1 LDAKERSMK
10 QKLSYASAAAL
21 ALAAVICGPASAQTK
36 PANPSEVVVQ
46 GELQKKAAPD
56 ANEVVCEKEQDPS
69 SRLVSHRVCKTR
81 AEWAEQRR
89 LQQQEVYQIQIQR
102 GCNGAQGC

>member
-1 LDAKERSMK
+1 MK
-10 QKLSYASAAAL
+10 DKLSLATAAAF
-21 ALAAVICGPASAQTK
+21 ALASVISGPASAQAQPAK
-36 PANPSEVVVQ
+36 PSDIVVQ
-46 GELQKKAAPD
+46 GELQKTKAPD
-56 ANEVVCEKEQDPS
+56 PDEVVCEKQQDPS

-89 LQQQEVYQIQIQR
+89 LQQQEIYQIQIQR

>member
-1 LDAKERSMK
+1 MTSKW
-10 QKLSYASAAAL
+10 SYATAAAL
-21 ALAAVICGPASAQTK
+21 ALAAVISGPASAQTK

-46 GELQKKAAPD
+46 GELQKNKAPNQD
-56 ANEVVCEKEQDPS
+56 EVVCEKEQDPS

-102 GCNGAQGC
+102 GCNGTQGC

>member
-1 LDAKERSMK
+1 MNS
-10 QKLSYASAAAL
+10 KLSYATAAAL
-21 ALAAVICGPASAQTK
+21 SFAAVISGPAAAQTK
-36 PANPSEVVVQ
+36 PANPSDVVVQ
-46 GELQKKAAPD
+46 GELLKKQAPN

-102 GCNGAQGC
+102 GCNGTQGC